1 MKILDRGPSHNSVSC
16 YDKAVNNQRGFT
28 LIEIMIVVLIM
39 IGVLAIGG
47 TRIFNPN
54 EHRRAQVRK
63 VAILT
68 KELRTAARL
77 QNATFRLVLSMDAE
91 KGSSYWVERASGHV
105 LQMTEEQQKELE
117 RLTDIQQKDA
127 TNSRSKFEKDKKH
140 KDIKLNGGLV
150 FEGVEISGHSKET
163 GAGLAYIH
171 FFPHGL
177 SDEALIKI
185 GDRANQHWTISIH
198 PLTGVA
204 EILNG
209 SLNFRDLKDVR

>member
-1 MKILDRGPSHNSVSC
+1 M
-16 YDKAVNNQRGFT
+16 NNQRGFT

-54 EHRRAQVRK
+54 EHRRSQVRK
-63 VAILT
+63 VALLT
-68 KELRTAARL
+68 KELRTSARL
-77 QNATFRLVLSMDAE
+77 QNSTFRLVISMDEE
-91 KGSSYWVERASGHV
+91 KGHSYWVESASGHV

-127 TNSRSKFEKDKKH
+127 VHGRAKFERDKKH
-140 KDIKLNGGLV
+140 KEIKLSGGLV
-150 FEGVEISGHSKET
+150 FEGIEISGQTKET
-163 GAGLAYIH
+163 TAGLAYIH
-171 FFPHGL
+171 FFPQGL

-185 GDRANQHWTISIH
+185 GDRQNQHWTISIH